1 VGYTHYWGIA
11 VESTAWQSAWL
22 SLQLDA
28 AAIVARVN
36 RDATVVVGPDRSG
49 DPVFED
55 TQIAFNG
62 VGENGHEP
70 LYLLREPPSVAA
82 GWPITAVSEYR
93 ERGYW
98 FSFCKTNWKPYDLAV
113 TATLIRAT
121 QLAPD
126 AIVVESDG
134 SWNDDWMDA
143 RQLIQDLFGQSPA
156 TLFTSVD
163 KGPPAARPHRPT

>member
-11 VESTAWQSAWL
+11 VESQAWQSAWL

-28 AAIVARVN
+28 SAIVARVN
-36 RDATVVVGPDRSG
+36 RDGTVVVGPDRSG
-49 DPVFED
+49 TPVFED

-62 VGENGHEP
+62 VGEDGHEP

-82 GWPITAVSEYR
+82 GWSLSAVTEYR

-113 TATLIRAT
+113 TATLIRAL
-121 QLAPD
+121 QLAPT
-126 AIVVESDG
+126 AVVVESDG
-134 SWNDDWMDA
+134 SWDDDWMDA
-143 RQLIQDLFGQSPA
+143 RQLIHDLFGSAPA
-156 TLFTSVD
+156 TLFGKVD
-163 KGPPAARPHRPT
+163 EGPPATRRP